1 MKRSLAC
8 SLSVNL
14 NWALSAVSPAT
25 SVISTP
31 SGTSTLNQMKSV
43 LISTAGFSA
52 PPPPPLPVAPPL
64 PPQPTRATAAKRL
77 MQRARIAKAFFF
89 MVVSSSICN
98 RPWITCLYCT
108 RGRLVQVGHVSHSGG
123 LICADKWQYARARM
137 RVEPCMP
144 QFALLGSLERWAICP
159 MFTCAGLP
167 QGGPGAGQ
175 ACGLVDAPN
184 VAQQRCRLKVLDLAV
199 TKAKPRKV
207 ERCSVKN
214 ADSKCL
220 MDRRFARTVGPRW
233 RVAPR
238 RHLQALILPLPR
250 A

>member
-77 MQRARIAKAFFF
+77 MQSVRIAKAFFF

-108 RGRLVQVGHVSHSGG
+108 RGRLARVGHVSHSEGR
-123 LICADKWQYARARM
+123 ICADKWQYARVQKRGGPMPVGPPRGWVPVALMGRM
-137 RVEPCMP
+137 
-144 QFALLGSLERWAICP
+144 
-159 MFTCAGLP
+159 CAGARRRVRVSRYLSSMLEISTSRASETASAMSS
-167 QGGPGAGQ
+167 GNSME
-175 ACGLVDAPN
+175 L
-184 VAQQRCRLKVLDLAV
+184 R
-199 TKAKPRKV
+199 
-207 ERCSVKN
+207 SVS
-214 ADSKCL
+214 ASFLCWSKFE
-220 MDRRFARTVGPRW
+220 MRT
-233 RVAPR
+233 
-238 RHLQALILPLPR
+238 
-250 A
+250 